1 MRETVMLQA
10 LTPQFSVD
18 TASSSLIHRLAQR
31 KVAKPPHLAV
41 IYLIVVAITYV
52 LLLLTVVLTG
62 VPLWTTTAA
71 GPLPF
76 MRDFGL
82 TYALLVS
89 LPTLVVLLVSDDDLL
104 NGAIQEVMRDDVIA
118 IPEIAAVTLKTKWE
132 GRCRLWNQ
140 ISQGVAI

>member
-1 MRETVMLQA
+1 MRETVMSQA
-10 LTPQFSVD
+10 LMSQLIVD
-18 TASSSLIHRLAQR
+18 TSSNSLLHRLAHR
-31 KVAKPPHLAV
+31 KVAKPPHLAL

-52 LLLLTVVLTG
+52 PLLLTVVLTG

-104 NGAIQEVMRDDVIA
+104 NGAIQ
-118 IPEIAAVTLKTKWE
+118 
-132 GRCRLWNQ
+132 
-140 ISQGVAI
+140 